1 MSLFEA
7 AQLLLIFGL
16 LVFKAQPT
24 VMYTIFSFLTG
35 LIGSLLLL
43 RAWCWTLAITPRDPV
58 VGFIWK
64 ATNWLVTPFGFVVR
78 PRGNWDL
85 PTLAATVFVALVQVW
100 AGRELMGMPET
111 ATAFIVAII
120 AMTLRWLVNLLIW
133 GTIIYCV
140 LSFFANRWSGYMAL
154 LGTLLDPFL
163 RPFRRLL
170 PPIKG
175 FDLSPILFFLLLNL
189 ALRFLVPASMGLYVF

>member
-1 MSLFEA
+1 
-7 AQLLLIFGL
+7 
-16 LVFKAQPT
+16 
-24 VMYTIFSFLTG
+24 MYTIFSFLTG

-133 GTIIYCV
+133 GTIIYCI

-154 LGTLLDPFL
+154 LIRSCAHFAVFC
-163 RPFRRLL
+163 RPSR
-170 PPIKG
+170 
-175 FDLSPILFFLLLNL
+175 DLTFH
-189 ALRFLVPASMGLYVF
+189 RFCFSCF

>member
-1 MSLFEA
+1 MA
-7 AQLLLIFGL
+7 
-16 LVFKAQPT
+16 
-24 VMYTIFSFLTG
+24 
-35 LIGSLLLL
+35 
-43 RAWCWTLAITPRDPV
+43 
-58 VGFIWK
+58 
-64 ATNWLVTPFGFVVR
+64 
-78 PRGNWDL
+78 
-85 PTLAATVFVALVQVW
+85 
-100 AGRELMGMPET
+100 
-111 ATAFIVAII
+111 
-120 AMTLRWLVNLLIW
+120 LRWLVNLLIW

-140 LSFFANRWSGYMAL
+140 MSFFATRWSGYMAL

>member
-1 MSLFEA
+1 
-7 AQLLLIFGL
+7 
-16 LVFKAQPT
+16 
-24 VMYTIFSFLTG
+24 MYTIFSFLTG

-78 PRGNWDL
+78 PRGDWDL
-85 PTLAATVFVALVQVW
+85 PTLAATIFVALVQVW
-100 AGRELMGMPET
+100 AGRELMGMP
-111 ATAFIVAII
+111 
-120 AMTLRWLVNLLIW
+120 WLVNLLIW
-133 GTIIYCV
+133 GTIIYCIM
-140 LSFFANRWSGYMAL
+140 SFFANRWSGYMAL

>member
-7 AQLLLIFGL
+7 AQLSLIFGL
-16 LVFKAQPT
+16 LVFNAQPT

-133 GTIIYCV
+133 GTIIYCI
-140 LSFFANRWSGYMAL
+140 LSFLPTAGRATWRFWAHCLIRSCAHFAG
-154 LGTLLDPFL
+154 FC
-163 RPFRRLL
+163 RPSR
-170 PPIKG
+170 
-175 FDLSPILFFLLLNL
+175 DLTFH
-189 ALRFLVPASMGLYVF
+189 RFCFSCF

>member
-7 AQLLLIFGL
+7 AQLSLIFGL

-78 PRGNWDL
+78 PRGNWDV

-133 GTIIYCV
+133 GTIIYCI
-140 LSFFANRWSGYMAL
+140 LSFLPTAGRATWRFWVRCSIRFCAHFAG
-154 LGTLLDPFL
+154 FC
-163 RPFRRLL
+163 RPSR
-170 PPIKG
+170 
-175 FDLSPILFFLLLNL
+175 DLTFH
-189 ALRFLVPASMGLYVF
+189 RFCFSCF

>member
-1 MSLFEA
+1 
-7 AQLLLIFGL
+7 
-16 LVFKAQPT
+16 
-24 VMYTIFSFLTG
+24 MYTIFSFLTG

-64 ATNWLVTPFGFVVR
+64 ATNWLVTPFGFVV
-78 PRGNWDL
+78 
-85 PTLAATVFVALVQVW
+85 QVW

-120 AMTLRWLVNLLIW
+120 AMALRWLVNLLIW
-133 GTIIYCV
+133 GTIIYCIM
-140 LSFFANRWSGYMAL
+140 SFFANRWSGYMAL

>member
-1 MSLFEA
+1 
-7 AQLLLIFGL
+7 
-16 LVFKAQPT
+16 
-24 VMYTIFSFLTG
+24 MYTIFSFLSG

-78 PRGNWDL
+78 PRGDWDL
-85 PTLAATVFVALVQVW
+85 PTLAATIFVALVQVW

-120 AMTLRWLVNLLIW
+120 AM
-133 GTIIYCV
+133 
-140 LSFFANRWSGYMAL
+140 
-154 LGTLLDPFL
+154 
-163 RPFRRLL
+163 
-170 PPIKG
+170 
-175 FDLSPILFFLLLNL
+175 
-189 ALRFLVPASMGLYVF
+189 ALRCMNPQVIAVDEITEEEDIRAMCLAANCGVGLLASIHAASVDELHQKPLWRELLRARVFCRCIVIRSNGGARSYEVGDLPCSD